1 MTQPLPS
8 PSNEVAK
15 PLVVGI
21 GDIKTGVAPYHIQT
35 MLGSCVA
42 VCVYCAAAR
51 CGGMLH
57 FMMAHVPPN
66 LAALDIKKA
75 KYAETGIPELIKRMQ
90 TVHGVAPEQMT
101 AKLFGGAN
109 IIQVI
114 TTQIGQ
120 ENENAALRILKGYGV
135 KIIAR
140 KTGGERGYKLDFDLS
155 TGKVVCQKFGDQ
167 PEEI

>member
-8 PSNEVAK
+8 PSNQGTKA
-15 PLVVGI
+15 LTVGI

-42 VCVYCAAAR
+42 VCLYCPTVR

-66 LAALDIKKA
+66 LAALEVKKA
-75 KYAETGIPELIKRMQ
+75 KYAETGIPELVKQMRI
-90 TVHGVAPEQMT
+90 VHGVDPEQLT

-120 ENENAALRILKGYGV
+120 ENENAALRILKQYGIRV
-135 KIIAR
+135 IAR

-155 TGKVVCQKFGDQ
+155 TGKVICQKFGNEA
-167 PEEI
+167 EEI